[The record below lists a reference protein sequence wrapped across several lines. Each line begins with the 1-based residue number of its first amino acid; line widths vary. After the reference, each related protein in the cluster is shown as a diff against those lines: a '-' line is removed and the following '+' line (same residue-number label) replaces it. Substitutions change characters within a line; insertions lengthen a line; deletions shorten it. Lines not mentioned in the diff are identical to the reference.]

1 MQWRLWAMMHEQPL
15 RACRREFVGQAGA
28 AHTELPQGR
37 KAGAQAGYWRPPR
50 QRRDQ
55 VAPHAQ
61 PGALPTAELLQGWCE
76 ARVAHR
82 WHTVLG
88 TTLSSRPHRPG
99 LCRHLLPQPRA
110 ATAPLAPGPGRALP
124 GEAGHGLPVP
134 EHTPGQ
140 RPWQAQPADWAVR
153 GAGLHHSRAMALPGL
168 PWGDG
173 PRLAQQGTHRVLP
186 HAWRACFWGR
196 RVRSPPC
203 PRVSPH
209 TPQALGDAQHGT
221 GHCPRGIAAPS
232 SASPETTGW
241 RPSAAAPSLP
251 VPLPEPGG
259 NLLKHAHPGVPHSSG
274 CVWRDQMTAAC
285 YGLLLP
291 PKAVLGHPSL
301 RWIRCSLIAPLTAL
315 AEKTAGLLSLSCQV
329 DGLNQLKT
337 KPFVSKPGRSW
348 RRKWPI
354 WLILWKRISN
364 CNGCRRKG
372 TRDTN
377 WEGKTTPC
385 ILYLCQRQTIR
396 YLRTSQESSV
406 YL

>member
-1 MQWRLWAMMHEQPL
+1 MHEQPL

-140 RPWQAQPADWAVR
+140 RPWQAQPPDWAVR

-259 NLLKHAHPGVPHSSG
+259 NLLKHAHP
-274 CVWRDQMTAAC
+274 
-285 YGLLLP
+285 
-291 PKAVLGHPSL
+291 
-301 RWIRCSLIAPLTAL
+301 RCSSLVRLPLERSDDSGVLRAPSATQSSTWTPFLAL
-315 AEKTAGLLSLSCQV
+315 NSVFIDSSAHCLGWENRGFVITVLPGWWVESAQDKALCEQTRQELKEKMTDLAHLM
-329 DGLNQLKT
+329 
-337 KPFVSKPGRSW
+337 
-348 RRKWPI
+348 
-354 WLILWKRISN
+354 
-364 CNGCRRKG
+364 
-372 TRDTN
+372 
-377 WEGKTTPC
+377 EA
-385 ILYLCQRQTIR
+385 YL
-396 YLRTSQESSV
+396 
-406 YL
+406 